1 VRFTAHCTT
10 INFAPRL
17 VKPINHT
24 YLRRAPRLPPK
35 GSFAIVAGH
44 LELSLNEA
52 AALRR
57 NVKALPTRSRILNEA
72 ERLIASRGVYGFT
85 LQDIAGPLKV
95 QVPAIYKHFTSRND
109 VLVEVA
115 RRFITTLSEQF
126 RLPADGITDPQAQLR
141 LVCEEFVVFHI
152 ENPAYVRLSLIDLAT
167 PRGGVEY
174 MKQAA
179 GGTFRANFRSGPLA
193 PMHRRI
199 ARLIEAGCRAGV
211 FRKVAPLDFYRV
223 LKATLLIQLVF
234 PDDQLLVARRGGRRT
249 LGIQKEVLLVAVRY
263 LSP

>member
-1 VRFTAHCTT
+1 
-10 INFAPRL
+10 
-17 VKPINHT
+17 
-24 YLRRAPRLPPK
+24 
-35 GSFAIVAGH
+35 
-44 LELSLNEA
+44 LNKA
-52 AALRR
+52 AQPRR
-57 NVKALPTRSRILNEA
+57 NARALPTRSRILNEA

-95 QVPAIYKHFTSRND
+95 QVPAIYKHFSSRDD

-115 RRFITTLSEQF
+115 RRFITMLSEQF
-126 RLPADGITDPQAQLR
+126 RLPPDGISDPAAQLR
-141 LVCEEFVVFHI
+141 RVCEAFVVFHI

-174 MKQAA
+174 VKQAA

-199 ARLIEAGCRAGV
+199 AQLIAAGCAAGV
-211 FRKVAPLDFYRV
+211 FRKVAPLDFYRL

-234 PDDQLLVARRGGRRT
+234 PDDQLFLARRGGRRT
-249 LGIQKEVLLVAVRY
+249 LSIQKELLLVAVRY